1 MTLTTV
7 EDDTVN
13 EQDLPDDVQQNLDSE
28 FRDTVFNPRSTNP
41 TKILTHRA
49 SASKLTLKRQPS
61 QTQAASN
68 AHRRVET

>member
-13 EQDLPDDVQQNLDSE
+13 EQDLPDDVQNNLDNE

-49 SASKLTLKRQPS
+49 
-61 QTQAASN
+61 
-68 AHRRVET
+68 